1 MFLLCQWVK
10 GINTCRSCTPEC
22 PVIEYQSLFKPEL
35 DYKLGN
41 IWRIRPVTRYLLQPK
56 VEYFLQCGG
65 FSVSNVKLWSLF
77 TCQAWR
83 GLWLSSQGT
92 RCFQDSNPK
101 FCLLPGTLYLFLG
114 TLYLFMGHYICF
126 LRHNISFLGPYI
138 CFLRYHLCFL
148 GHNLCFPGHYLSHNF
163 PNLKKVFCDNISVS

>member
-1 MFLLCQWVK
+1 MVDNFTFQTVLCEHQDVLRFEFPQNIRFEREVK
-10 GINTCRSCTPEC
+10 GIITCRSCTPEC
-22 PVIEYQSLFKPEL
+22 PVIKYQSHFKPEL
-35 DYKLGN
+35 DYELGN
-41 IWRIRPVTRYLLQPK
+41 IWWIRPVTIDLLQPK

-65 FSVSNVKLWSLF
+65 FSVSSIKLWSLF

-83 GLWLSSQGT
+83 GLWPSSQGT

-126 LRHNISFLGPYI
+126 LGHNISFLGPYI
-138 CFLRYHLCFL
+138 CYARDH
-148 GHNLCFPGHYLSHNF
+148 H
-163 PNLKKVFCDNISVS
+163 I